1 MGIAS
6 WEALWSEF
14 PGEGPELA
22 ALRDWMP
29 EYRQEVWSR
38 ALQDCGLDDA
48 ALADELAMTFF
59 RIERP
64 DFPHPA
70 MHHLFGLPAQYFA
83 LYEENDPAGRLLAI
97 ANYNTNLAE
106 YWQLAGTGFFPIDP
120 SNEAFKLGI
129 NYLVYGLTH

>member
-64 DFPHPA
+64 ARHVVFPDAEPTLRALRQTHR
-70 MHHLFGLPAQYFA
+70 FGLVTNGPSDIQRAK
-83 LYEENDPAGRLLAI
+83 LA
-97 ANYNTNLAE
+97 ASGLAH
-106 YWQLAGTGFFPIDP
+106 FFDAVAI
-120 SNEAFKLGI
+120 SSE
-129 NYLVYGLTH
+129 V